1 MFSSSGSPRFGFS
14 RSSSRL
20 SIQDYLEDGDFSCPF
35 AFTVDDVDTTD
46 SQTRYSLLYF
56 FPTSLSE
63 SLIFLLHWTKL
74 TQIGHSFRMNSD
86 FGLVLVFLLQSRGLP
101 HAMLA
106 LH

>member
-35 AFTVDDVDTTD
+35 AFTVDDVDTAD
-46 SQTRYSLLYF
+46 SQTRYSILYF
-56 FPTSLSE
+56 FPTCLSE

-74 TQIGHSFRMNSD
+74 TQID
-86 FGLVLVFLLQSRGLP
+86 YGLVLVFLLQSRGLP